1 MVADTQ
7 KKIKAFNKQQK
18 FIFSDYMISSTIN
31 NCNSNRW
38 IKHTGAKEQ
47 KGGQNTDSWQ
57 E

>member
-1 MVADTQ
+1 
-7 KKIKAFNKQQK
+7 
-18 FIFSDYMISSTIN
+18 MISSTIN